1 MEEKKMQLELTL
13 TNRNSTYFAKAT
25 YNGETVT
32 VKAGAKIFPV
42 FSSCIRG
49 GKTAKKF
56 RESAEYINTEY
67 TLLKDCSFKSPSTAA
82 QFVTGRSVNG
92 YNAWKIDE
100 KKTLGDYL
108 KERGL
113 R

>member
-1 MEEKKMQLELTL
+1 MQIEMTL
-13 TNRNSTYFAKAT
+13 TNKNRTYFAKAT
-25 YNGETVT
+25 YDGKNVT
-32 VKAGAKIFPV
+32 VKAGTKIYPV

-49 GKTAKKF
+49 GKTAKRI
-56 RESAEYINTEY
+56 RESDEFINSEY

-108 KERGL
+108 KENGL